1 MLNAY
6 WPTYKIRDMLAFKGN
21 LIFSKALEKYSDI
34 KFHCYL
40 LLNIRVVPCGKIDM
54 AK

>member
-21 LIFSKALEKYSDI
+21 LIFSKDFGEILRY
-34 KFHCYL
+34 
-40 LLNIRVVPCGKIDM
+40 
-54 AK
+54 